1 MTVTQLTQE
10 ERTGMV
16 SQRVALVTG
25 GTGGIGAAIC
35 RRLASEGASIAAGY
49 WHQPERAAKSQAAMA
64 ADHPG
69 QRFTVHEGNIGSADD
84 CRRVVHDVIEQHGR
98 LDVLV
103 NNAGIASGG
112 PMVDTTMEEW
122 RELLEINLLSVVRGC
137 RAFLPGMLERRRGRI
152 LNTASF
158 AGLAGAPSMM
168 TYGVSKAAVVALSEQ
183 LRAEVHG
190 TGVTVSVA
198 CPAFFQTNLL
208 ENFRGSE
215 RMKGFADKM
224 MTGGK
229 DKLDEVA
236 DKIFAATER
245 GRFLI
250 LPTRNEPKY
259 WRMKRWFPEKYFHK
273 LVEAVAKRAK
283 K

>member
-1 MTVTQLTQE
+1 MRKVLITGAGSGLGRALALRYATAGCAVACVDIVLDRARETVAMLHGEGHLAIAMDVGSDSEFEVMHEAIDQKF
-10 ERTGMV
+10 
-16 SQRVALVTG
+16 
-25 GTGGIGAAIC
+25 GA
-35 RRLASEGASIAAGY
+35 
-49 WHQPERAAKSQAAMA
+49 
-64 ADHPG
+64 
-69 QRFTVHEGNIGSADD
+69 
-84 CRRVVHDVIEQHGR
+84 

-122 RELLEINLLSVVRGC
+122 REVLEINLLGVVRGC
-137 RAFLPGMLERRRGRI
+137 RAFLPGMLERKRGRI

-168 TYGVSKAAVVALSEQ
+168 SYGVSKAAVVALSEQ
-183 LRAEVHG
+183 LRAELDG
-190 TGVTVSVA
+190 SGVGVSVA

-208 ENFRGSE
+208 ENWRGNE

-224 MTGGK
+224 MRGGK
-229 DKLDEVA
+229 DTLDGVA
-236 DKIFAATER
+236 DRIFAATER
-245 GRFLI
+245 GEFLI

-259 WRMKRWFPEKYFHK
+259 WRMKRWFPQTYFRK
-273 LVEAVAKRAK
+273 LMRAVAAHTK

>member
-1 MTVTQLTQE
+1 MATQRKVLITGAGSGLGRALALRYAKAGCAVACVDIVLDRARETVTLLGGE
-10 ERTGMV
+10 DHIA
-16 SQRVALVTG
+16 VAMDVGSDAEFDVLSN
-25 GTGGIGAAIC
+25 AIN
-35 RRLASEGASIAAGY
+35 S
-49 WHQPERAAKSQAAMA
+49 
-64 ADHPG
+64 
-69 QRFTVHEGNIGSADD
+69 RFGE
-84 CRRVVHDVIEQHGR
+84 
-98 LDVLV
+98 LDLLV

-112 PMVDTTMEEW
+112 PMIDTTMEEW

-168 TYGVSKAAVVALSEQ
+168 TYGVSKAAVVALSDQ

-224 MTGGK
+224 MAGGK

-245 GRFLI
+245 GQFLI
-250 LPTRNEPKY
+250 LPTRDEPKY

-273 LVEAVAKRAK
+273 LVQAVAKRARN
-283 K
+283 